1 MASGACTV
9 HTQTQTHSPC
19 AIYSEQGSHS
29 LLIWKFLSL
38 CKIRH
43 STLSCCCYSYII
55 TARRFTFARNLISNQ
70 IKSVGLHQQREVF
83 WKTENTFYLVLIWL
97 GLRFYYSIPLSWT
110 WTHLDRTFCTWNWAD
125 FTRLNRND
133 QIYVLDKSF
142 QESSKTT
149 TLSNYNERTLRILD
163 ECNYGFIKICHLIG
177 QHNRDATACLQV
189 IN

>member
-1 MASGACTV
+1 MNGTEEKNACGNGQIGTVLVIMRQMHSQWSV
-9 HTQTQTHSPC
+9 HTHTHSAY

-110 WTHLDRTFCTWNWAD
+110 WTHLDRMCRIMKLSWFYPTQSKWSNLCAWQEFPRIKQNNDALKLQWTYIAH
-125 FTRLNRND
+125 TRW
-133 QIYVLDKSF
+133 V
-142 QESSKTT
+142 
-149 TLSNYNERTLRILD
+149 
-163 ECNYGFIKICHLIG
+163 
-177 QHNRDATACLQV
+177 
-189 IN
+189 